1 MDGCLLKSST
11 DSFRMPSS
19 ASAAGDTMDEPEDK
33 TSGLGS
39 FKYEALASG
48 KAGSEGHASFQTTFG
63 TDGGSIG

>member
-1 MDGCLLKSST
+1 
-11 DSFRMPSS
+11 MPSS